1 LLICLDIGTTNVK
14 AFAFSDAGGVWGVA
28 ERRNRLL
35 TPQLERS
42 EQEPAAI
49 LQNMREVLA
58 EVLAQAKQREPLR
71 GLVFS
76 AAMHGLLAIDAAGKP
91 LTNIWLW
98 SDLRAAALAESWRRS
113 ETGLEIYRRTGVPIH
128 PMSPLLKIIWLR
140 QNEPELFAKTHK
152 FLGIKEYLLFQLL
165 GKYLSD
171 LPVASATGLMNIH
184 ENRWDKHA
192 LDVAGLRVEQL
203 PDLVLP
209 THMEILP
216 KKVAVALNLP
226 VDLPVIIGGSDGA
239 LANLGAG
246 ATTPGQW
253 AVTIGTS
260 AAIRMVTSK
269 PLTDNKMRTFCYR
282 LDDSRCIVG
291 GASNNGTNALE
302 WLRTQV
308 IGSRRGA
315 GAFAQLAAK
324 VPAGADGLLFLPYL
338 LGERAPLWDAQVRGS
353 FHGLTA
359 QHTQAHFVRA
369 VMEGVLFNL
378 KVIAE
383 PLEAIQPPETIHA
396 GGGFSNSRLWV
407 QMLADIFQ
415 KPVCLDGQGVDPSI
429 LGALRVACQA
439 LNLPDLVDRQQ
450 VTIVWPDKTQA
461 AIYAEA
467 YQKFAQL
474 ALPF

>member
-1 LLICLDIGTTNVK
+1 MLICLDIGTTNVK
-14 AFAFSDAGGVWGVA
+14 AFAFSDAGAIWATA
-28 ERRNRLL
+28 ERRNQVLA
-35 TPQLERS
+35 PQLDRS
-42 EQEPAAI
+42 EQDPAAI

-58 EVLAQAKQREPLR
+58 EALAEANQREPLR

-76 AAMHGLLAIDAAGKP
+76 AAMHGLLAVDAAGKP

-98 SDLRAAALAESWRRS
+98 SDLRAAALAEPLRRS
-113 ETGLEIYRRTGVPIH
+113 KVGLEIYHQTGVPIH

-140 QNEPELFAKTHK
+140 QNDPEVFAKTYK
-152 FLGIKEYLLFQLL
+152 FLGIKEFLLFHLL

-171 LPVASATGLMNIH
+171 LSVGSATGLMNTRQ
-184 ENRWDKHA
+184 NQWDAHA
-192 LDVAGLRVEQL
+192 LALAGITADQL
-203 PDLVLP
+203 PGLVLP
-209 THMEILP
+209 THIEALS
-216 KKVAVALNLP
+216 KEVAVALDLP
-226 VDLPVIIGGSDGA
+226 EGLPVIIGGSDGA

-260 AAIRMVTSK
+260 AAIRMVSNT
-269 PLTDNKMRTFCYR
+269 PLTDAKMRTFCYR
-282 LDDSRCIVG
+282 LDADQCIVG

-302 WLRTQV
+302 WLRLPV
-308 IGSRRGA
+308 FGSRRSA
-315 GAFAQLAAK
+315 GTFAQSAAD
-324 VPAGADGLLFLPYL
+324 VEPAAMGLLFLPYL
-338 LGERAPLWDAQVRGS
+338 LGERAPLWDAQARGS

-359 QHTQAHFVRA
+359 QHNQAHFVRA

-383 PLEAIQPPETIHA
+383 PLEDIQPIETIHA

-415 KPVCLDGQGVDPSI
+415 KPVCLDGRGVDASI

-439 LNLPDLVDRQQ
+439 LGLPDLVDRQQ
-450 VTIVWPDKTQA
+450 VTMVQPDKAPA
-461 AIYAEA
+461 ATYARA
-467 YQKFAQL
+467 YARFAQL
-474 ALPF
+474 SMG